1 MTLQRL
7 VGHINL
13 LELITLVFYLKKKKI
28 FKIVCLGMYCQGHF
42 NFMSTIII

>member
-13 LELITLVFYLKKKKI
+13 LELITLVFYLKKKKYLKLCVWGCTVKVI
-28 FKIVCLGMYCQGHF
+28 LISCQL
-42 NFMSTIII
+42 